1 MGGRKWSVSGWEA
14 DTGCPELV
22 WLQWKKPETAVF
34 PQSPQLCFTLLGSFF
49 VFLSQMNEQFQSAP
63 KFIDTLLRG
72 TSHQPT
78 CIRSM
83 DCLAV
88 ATEG

>member
-1 MGGRKWSVSGWEA
+1 MVREWLGGRHRLS
-14 DTGCPELV
+14 ELV

-49 VFLSQMNEQFQSAP
+49 VFFSQMNEQFQSAP